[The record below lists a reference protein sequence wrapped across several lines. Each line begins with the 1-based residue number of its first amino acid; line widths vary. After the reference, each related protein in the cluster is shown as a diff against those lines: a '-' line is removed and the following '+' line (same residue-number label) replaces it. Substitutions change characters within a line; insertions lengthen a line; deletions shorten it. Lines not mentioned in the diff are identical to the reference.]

1 MAVNH
6 LTVAADQTRDFE
18 TKFADTAA
26 HAIHRRVV
34 LARVAGVKDQL
45 VDGPH
50 LDFRRYFSWHHNAPV
65 SGPATIPA
73 LLTIRVGSMNP
84 KSTVLAAI
92 RANTASACSIWNSA
106 IVRSCGK
113 SSSLMAASATGLV
126 PLL

>member
-1 MAVNH
+1 MRSVRACR
-6 LTVAADQTRDFE
+6 VASSDSSSCPRPEKVFSKSLWNFE

-84 KSTVLAAI
+84 K
-92 RANTASACSIWNSA
+92 
-106 IVRSCGK
+106 
-113 SSSLMAASATGLV
+113 
-126 PLL
+126 